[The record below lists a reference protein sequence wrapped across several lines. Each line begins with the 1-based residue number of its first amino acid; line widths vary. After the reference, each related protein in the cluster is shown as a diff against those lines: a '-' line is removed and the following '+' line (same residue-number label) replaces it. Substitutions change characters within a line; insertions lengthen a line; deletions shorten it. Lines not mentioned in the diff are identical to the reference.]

1 MSEQAEKKTYLS
13 DFLWYHLPV
22 ILYAGVII
30 ALSSIPNLKTP
41 QIQIVAL
48 DKVAHFFEYA
58 IFAFLTFRSVTHITD
73 SITITKSLLIS
84 ALFLSLFA
92 LLDEYY
98 QHCIPGRHLDLWD
111 YITDVGGALFVLA
124 ILGLRQ
130 HRSKTKQGSNS

>member
-1 MSEQAEKKTYLS
+1 MSEQVKKKTFLS

-30 ALSSIPNLKTP
+30 TLSSIPNLKAP
-41 QIQIVAL
+41 QIQIVEL

-58 IFAFLTFRSVTHITD
+58 IFAFLTFRSVMHI

-98 QHCIPGRHLDLWD
+98 QHFIPGRHLDLWD

-124 ILGLRQ
+124 LLGLRK
-130 HRSKTKQGSNS
+130 HRSKIKQDKKS